1 MQNVRPLRFG
11 ILGAARIAPEAIVK
25 PAIDLPEVEISAIA
39 ARDPARAKEFAA
51 AHRINRVLNSYQE
64 LVSDPAIDAVY
75 NPLPNSLHYQWTI
88 RALEAG
94 KHVLCEKPIASN
106 AEEAAR
112 MADAAKRSG
121 RLLGEAFHYYYHPL
135 AARVREIMRSGVLGR
150 LLELEAQF
158 SLALSPNNIRFDWT
172 LAGGATMDL
181 GCYALHWLRYFSGE
195 NLRVVSANAV
205 TGPPKIDVT
214 MEAILE
220 SESGASARMF
230 CSMASDAQ
238 LRASFQARGEKG
250 ELTVVNPIAPQ
261 LGHSLKL
268 RIGDDEKRET
278 VPGETTYRCQLRA
291 FTAAVRGRG
300 DFPTDAEQGT
310 GNMRTIDAVYRAC
323 RLPPRGA

>member
-1 MQNVRPLRFG
+1 
-11 ILGAARIAPEAIVK
+11 
-25 PAIDLPEVEISAIA
+25 
-39 ARDPARAKEFAA
+39 
-51 AHRINRVLNSYQE
+51 
-64 LVSDPAIDAVY
+64 VSDPAIDAVY

-106 AEEAAR
+106 AQEAAR
-112 MADAAKRSG
+112 MADAAKQTG

-158 SLALSPNNIRFDWT
+158 SIALSSNNIRFDWT

-195 NLRVVSANAV
+195 NLRVVSAKAV

-214 MEAILE
+214 MEAMLE
-220 SESGASARMF
+220 SESGASAKML

-238 LRASFQARGEKG
+238 LRAWFQARGEKG
-250 ELTVVNPIAPQ
+250 ELTVVNPLAPQ
-261 LGHSLKL
+261 LGHSLTL
-268 RIGDDEKRET
+268 RTGDNEKRET

-310 GNMRTIDAVYRAC
+310 GNIRTIDAIYRAC
-323 RLPPRGA
+323 GLPPRGA